1 MKKMKMDNNKES
13 MDNSDDDSTIEKYL
27 RKEGI
32 LGNDDEDVGGKTISI
47 NELDVICV
55 VIDLICV
62 EDY

>member
-1 MKKMKMDNNKES
+1 MDKNKES

-47 NELDVICV
+47 NELF
-55 VIDLICV
+55 
-62 EDY
+62 

>member
-1 MKKMKMDNNKES
+1 MDKNKES

-32 LGNDDEDVGGKTISI
+32 LGNDDDDDVGGKTISI
-47 NELDVICV
+47 NELDVIFV
-55 VIDLICV
+55 VIDLMCV

>member
-1 MKKMKMDNNKES
+1 MKKMKIDNNKES

-47 NELDVICV
+47 NELDVVFV
-55 VIDLICV
+55 VIDLMCV

>member
-1 MKKMKMDNNKES
+1 

-32 LGNDDEDVGGKTISI
+32 LVNDDEDVGGKTISI
-47 NELDVICV
+47 NELDVIFV
-55 VIDLICV
+55 VIDLMCV

>member
-1 MKKMKMDNNKES
+1 MDKNKES

-47 NELDVICV
+47 NELDVTFV
-55 VIDLICV
+55 VIDLMCV